1 MSSAKHFTEVLI
13 GGKVYTLSGFEGEEY
28 LQKVSSYLN
37 HKITECANSEGY
49 RKQSADTRNVLLALN
64 IADDYFKA
72 KKQGDSLENDIEL
85 KDKEMYDLK
94 HELISA
100 QIKLENAEKELAK
113 MKEENN
119 DLQMQIVRD
128 EEPQKMIIKA
138 VIFDSLFLYYD
149 PERNRYHLCQTE
161 RSKSLP
167 RRDPIMHSRRRS
179 MQVRTPCMQAAAVLE
194 PGRSQTILRKKR

>member
-37 HKITECANSEGY
+37 HKITECTNSEGY

-72 KKQGDSLENDIEL
+72 KKQGDSLESDIEL
-85 KDKEMYDLK
+85 KDLK

-119 DLQMQIVRD
+119 DLQMQIVKL
-128 EEPQKMIIKA
+128 E
-138 VIFDSLFLYYD
+138 
-149 PERNRYHLCQTE
+149 TE
-161 RSKSLP
+161 MKN
-167 RRDPIMHSRRRS
+167 RRR
-179 MQVRTPCMQAAAVLE
+179 
-194 PGRSQTILRKKR
+194 